1 MAHETKDLLEKR
13 HLQQNLLTGG
23 ANTNPLSD
31 PSQLLDPQQAVQSRI
46 EADLLRRAPMP
57 SGTIPQVA
65 AGPVSGAAVP
75 PATAIGGTGTLPG
88 GTVPVTAPGTTTP
101 QGGLALGGGVGN
113 VIGQL
118 AGDPRFQ
125 QVLLQLALRGQPYGG
140 IAATEIA
147 AKEQAAQL
155 ERRRVAAM
163 EGQTAAE
170 TARVKQETEAGQ
182 QEARKE
188 RIREILRGGG
198 EVPQELIAQLGTGGL
213 AIHQGLQAEIVRE
226 QIAVTLDLDEK
237 LVKVAIERALRGQT
251 LSPELAK
258 ALGPEST
265 KYVEEASK
273 KILAD
278 ESTDRETKRA
288 ELGKLYNEAGRIKKD
303 TERITFKLK
312 QDKVLEKFSVQ
323 TQQYDQLIDYFI
335 KLGPDAPTPT
345 WAEQANIDEE
355 FITSVREAAKH
366 NENMRHLGVEEQK
379 SKIEYYLMQQKLT
392 HADLIKTM
400 QESKILQA
408 GGPEAQELQAT
419 KRAYEWIR
427 TGTPD
432 EKAAGHKH
440 IMSKDRARQGVEPHY
455 STLVI
460 RAARETYAIR
470 GESAYEKMNPDTV
483 SKEQELL
490 IRWWQLGLS
499 PKHAI
504 DPRTGNFVRSNDSRR
519 VLYMD
524 PEKDV
529 TLSQELKAEAK
540 RLRLGQPRGLIVP
553 PSVGS
558 PSVES
563 QTPAEGPTQ
572 ETQDNQEGIMY
583 DIEHGIQ

>member
-23 ANTNPLSD
+23 ANTPLLSD

-57 SGTIPQVA
+57 SGTIPQAA
-65 AGPVSGAAVP
+65 AGTVSGAAVP
-75 PATAIGGTGTLPG
+75 PATAIGGKGTLPG

-170 TARVKQETEAGQ
+170 TARVKHETEAGQ

-198 EVPQELIAQLGTGGL
+198 EVPQELISQLGTGGL

-288 ELGKLYNEAGRIKKD
+288 ELGKLYNEAARIKKD
-303 TERITFKLK
+303 TERIDFKLK
-312 QDKVLEKFSVQ
+312 QDKVLGKFSVQ

-335 KLGPDAPTPT
+335 KLGPNAPVPT
-345 WAEQANIDEE
+345 WALEANIDEK

-366 NENMRHLGVEEQK
+366 NEEMRHLSQEEQK
-379 SKIEYYLMQQKLT
+379 SKIEYYLIQQNLT
-392 HADLIKTM
+392 QADIDRTEADKKRIM
-400 QESKILQA
+400 A
-408 GGPEAQELQAT
+408 GGRPGQDLQVLLKAN
-419 KRAYEWIR
+419 RLER
-427 TGTPD
+427 EGTPS
-432 EKAAGHKH
+432 EQAAAAEYKASLAP
-440 IMSKDRARQGVEPHY
+440 SRQGVEPHF
-455 STLVI
+455 SVLWR
-460 RAARETYAIR
+460 RAGEEQFYFR
-470 GESAYEKMNPDTV
+470 GEDNYLKMRPEKRTE
-483 SKEQELL
+483 EQGILVKWY
-490 IRWWQLGLS
+490 RLGLP
-499 PKHAI
+499 PKH
-504 DPRTGNFVRSNDSRR
+504 RTRPGTDVFIQKGDLDEVMF
-519 VLYMD
+519 LD
-524 PEKDV
+524 PEEDATLNPEQKDALKGFRLGSV
-529 TLSQELKAEAK
+529 EQGRVDTIVEDELKSQ
-540 RLRLGQPRGLIVP
+540 RGQ
-553 PSVGS
+553 
-558 PSVES
+558 
-563 QTPAEGPTQ
+563 Q
-572 ETQDNQEGIMY
+572 
-583 DIEHGIQ
+583 